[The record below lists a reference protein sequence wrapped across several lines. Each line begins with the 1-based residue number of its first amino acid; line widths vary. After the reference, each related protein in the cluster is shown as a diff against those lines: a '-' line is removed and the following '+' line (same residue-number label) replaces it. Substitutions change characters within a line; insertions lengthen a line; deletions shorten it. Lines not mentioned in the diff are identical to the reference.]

1 MKILVI
7 VLLVC
12 IGACGVIGFGLYYV
26 GKQAVDTASSE
37 FEKITTAEGGNV
49 DNPLGALSALG
60 GAVSDLQNMQEDLEN
75 LEPVDPL
82 PFQTIIDDILPEIP
96 SNWEAQD
103 PKGSSQ
109 SMGNFAF
116 TQASRR
122 YTGPN
127 GEVIDVAVND
137 WAYNAAIYVPFFLA
151 ANFSQET
158 TEGYNKGIK
167 IGEDPGRE
175 EFTYAR
181 NRGERS
187 VLYGKRFNIV
197 VKGTGIEPA
206 HLEEWYG
213 HVRKDNLPTR

>member
-7 VLLVC
+7 ILLVC
-12 IGACGVIGFGLYYV
+12 IGACGVIGFGVYYV
-26 GKQAVDTASSE
+26 GSKAVETVGAEMDKVTS
-37 FEKITTAEGGNV
+37 EGGNLE
-49 DNPLGALSALG
+49 NPLGALSALG
-60 GAVSDLQNMQEDLEN
+60 GAVSDLQGMQEELEN
-75 LEPVDPL
+75 MKPVDPL
-82 PFQTIIDDILPEIP
+82 EFQTMINDVLPVIP

-109 SMGNFAF
+109 SMGNYKF

-127 GEVIDVAVND
+127 GEAIDVTVND
-137 WAYNAAIYVPFFLA
+137 WAYNAAIYMPFFLA

-175 EFTYAR
+175 EFTFAR

-213 HVRKDNLPTR
+213 LVRKSNLPTR

>member
-7 VLLVC
+7 ILLVC
-12 IGACGVIGFGLYYV
+12 IGACGVIGFGVYYV
-26 GKQAVDTASSE
+26 GSKAVETVGAEMDKVTS
-37 FEKITTAEGGNV
+37 EGGNI
-49 DNPLGALSALG
+49 DNPLGALQG
-60 GAVSDLQNMQEDLEN
+60 MQEELEN
-75 LEPVDPL
+75 MEPVDPL
-82 PFQTIIDDILPEIP
+82 AFQTIISDVLPEIP

-109 SMGNFAF
+109 TMGNYKF
-116 TQASRR
+116 TRASRR

-127 GEVIDVAVND
+127 GEVIDVTVND
-137 WAYNAAIYVPFFLA
+137 WAYNAAIYMPFFLA

-175 EFTYAR
+175 EFTFAR

-206 HLEEWYG
+206 NLEEWYG
-213 HVRKDNLPTR
+213 LVRKSNLPTR